1 MRRSVLPLVALA
13 GAHCAGCTGVGSSA
27 YATGPKLEAST
38 GPVLLTATRDPMGA
52 QPLGVV
58 EAHGDMRRATLFA
71 VSEEFRARV
80 ASLGGDAGR
89 VDSIATRYETHRET
103 YTYSCGTPTA
113 LMTCTGSRQV
123 EVPTLTLAGR
133 AFKLAPGVK
142 P

>member
-1 MRRSVLPLVALA
+1 M
-13 GAHCAGCTGVGSSA
+13 
-27 YATGPKLEAST
+27 
-38 GPVLLTATRDPMGA
+38 
-52 QPLGVV
+52 V
-58 EAHGDMRRATLFA
+58 EAHGDMRRATLVA

-89 VDSIATRYETHRET
+89 VDTIATRYETHVET
-103 YTYSCGTPTA
+103 YTYSCGSPKA
-113 LMTCTGSRQV
+113 PMTCTGTRAV

>member
-1 MRRSVLPLVALA
+1 
-13 GAHCAGCTGVGSSA
+13 
-27 YATGPKLEAST
+27 
-38 GPVLLTATRDPMGA
+38 MGA

-80 ASLGGDAGR
+80 DSLGGDAGR
-89 VDSIATRYETHRET
+89 VDTIATRYETHMET
-103 YTYSCGTPTA
+103 YTYSCGTQTA
-113 LMTCTGSRQV
+113 PMTCTGWRQV

-133 AFKLAPGVK
+133 AFKLVPGVK